1 MVDRFRVGIITG
13 THGLGGEVKVLP
25 TTDDPQRFKDLKSV
39 YLTGGRD
46 EKKLTVSSVK
56 FAGRF
61 VIVGFAEYGSIEDVE
76 KLRGTNIEIDRKDAV
91 KLKEGQYFIPDIIGL
106 NVIEID
112 GRVIGTVT
120 DVMETGANKVYV
132 TETPEGKEILLPAI
146 PDCIK
151 EINPEEGYM
160 RIYLMPGLEDL

>member
-91 KLKEGQYFIPDIIGL
+91 KLKRDSILFLISSDLKSSKQTA
-106 NVIEID
+106 EIS
-112 GRVIGTVT
+112 
-120 DVMETGANKVYV
+120 E
-132 TETPEGKEILLPAI
+132 L
-146 PDCIK
+146 
-151 EINPEEGYM
+151 
-160 RIYLMPGLEDL
+160 

>member
-106 NVIEID
+106 NVDPTTPINILPKVVAKA
-112 GRVIGTVT
+112 VILSIFNFSNTVT
-120 DVMETGANKVYV
+120 
-132 TETPEGKEILLPAI
+132 
-146 PDCIK
+146 
-151 EINPEEGYM
+151 INGTK
-160 RIYLMPGLEDL
+160 INN